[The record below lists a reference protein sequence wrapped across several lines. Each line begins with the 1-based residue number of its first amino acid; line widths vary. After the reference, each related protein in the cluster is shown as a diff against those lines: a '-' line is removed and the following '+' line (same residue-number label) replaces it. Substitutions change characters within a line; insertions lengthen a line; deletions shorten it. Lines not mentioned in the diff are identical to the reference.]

1 MVGNARVE
9 VEAEARVRV
18 GDDIEAEVKVEVEVE
33 VEVES
38 KDIHDTVI
46 VRVVESAASAHSVAR
61 EVATETMTSS
71 DDDIGG
77 RVLEIEIEVEVAS
90 ERTADDDDYGQL
102 NKST

>member
-18 GDDIEAEVKVEVEVE
+18 GDDIEAEAEAEAEVE

>member
-9 VEAEARVRV
+9 VEVEARVRV
-18 GDDIEAEVKVEVEVE
+18 GDDIEVE

-38 KDIHDTVI
+38 KDIHNTVI
-46 VRVVESAASAHSVAR
+46 VRVVESAANAHSVAR
-61 EVATETMTSS
+61 EVTTETMISS

-77 RVLEIEIEVEVAS
+77 RVLEIEIKVEVAS
-90 ERTADDDDYGQL
+90 KRTADDDDYGQL

>member
-9 VEAEARVRV
+9 VEVEARVRV
-18 GDDIEAEVKVEVEVE
+18 GDDIEAEVEVEVE

-77 RVLEIEIEVEVAS
+77 RVLKIEIEVEVAS
-90 ERTADDDDYGQL
+90 ERTADDDDYGQP

>member
-1 MVGNARVE
+1 MGNARVE

-18 GDDIEAEVKVEVEVE
+18 GDDIEAEVEVE

>member
-1 MVGNARVE
+1 MGNARVE

-18 GDDIEAEVKVEVEVE
+18 GDDIEAEAEAEVEVE

>member
-1 MVGNARVE
+1 MGNARVE
-9 VEAEARVRV
+9 VEVEARVRV
-18 GDDIEAEVKVEVEVE
+18 GDDIEAEVEVEVE

-38 KDIHDTVI
+38 KDIHDTVM

-61 EVATETMTSS
+61 EVATETMISS

-77 RVLEIEIEVEVAS
+77 RVLEIEIKVEVAS
-90 ERTADDDDYGQL
+90 KRTADDDDYGQL

>member
-1 MVGNARVE
+1 MVGNARAE
-9 VEAEARVRV
+9 AEAEARVRV
-18 GDDIEAEVKVEVEVE
+18 GDDIEVEVE

-38 KDIHDTVI
+38 KDIRDTVI
-46 VRVVESAASAHSVAR
+46 MRVVESAASAHLVAR
-61 EVATETMTSS
+61 EVTTESMTSS

-102 NKST
+102 NKSI

>member
-1 MVGNARVE
+1 MVGNARAE
-9 VEAEARVRV
+9 AEAEARVRV
-18 GDDIEAEVKVEVEVE
+18 GDDIEVE

-38 KDIHDTVI
+38 KDIHNTVI

-61 EVATETMTSS
+61 EVTTETMISS

-77 RVLEIEIEVEVAS
+77 RVLEIENRVEVAS

-102 NKST
+102 NKYI

>member
-1 MVGNARVE
+1 MGNARVE
-9 VEAEARVRV
+9 VEVEARVRV
-18 GDDIEAEVKVEVEVE
+18 GDDIEVE

-38 KDIHDTVI
+38 KDIHDTVM

-77 RVLEIEIEVEVAS
+77 RVLEIEIKVEVAS
-90 ERTADDDDYGQL
+90 KRTADDDDYGQL

>member
-1 MVGNARVE
+1 MGNARVE

-77 RVLEIEIEVEVAS
+77 RVLKIEIEVEVAS
-90 ERTADDDDYGQL
+90 ERTADDDDYGQP